1 MLCNLV
7 LGNPAISIIELMA
20 DGMSIMSPR
29 AWSSSIFLAASRG
42 ASVSSCA
49 PHGAVAS
56 LGASESPTVNLSCR
70 WYLHAEPPRDS
81 SHVCL
86 IETLFDVQHV
96 ARNTQ

>member
-7 LGNPAISIIELMA
+7 LGNPAISIVELMA

-56 LGASESPTVNLSCR
+56 LGIT
-70 WYLHAEPPRDS
+70 PPSISLADGTCMPNHRET
-81 SHVCL
+81 HRTCL
-86 IETLFDVQHV
+86 IETLFDGQHV